1 MSKLDFELLIF
12 VFARILGIIFYCK
25 IVSID
30 ITKFIKNRVPS
41 SHYETA
47 PPPETDYFLPY
58 FPYPSRSDDEDIIVL
73 WLFLLL
79 EEVPEDDL
87 ALPVL

>member
-1 MSKLDFELLIF
+1 MSKLDVWLLIF

-30 ITKFIKNRVPS
+30 ITKFIKNRVPF

-58 FPYPSRSDDEDIIVL
+58 FPYLSRSDDGDIIVS

-79 EEVPEDDL
+79 EAVLGDDL
-87 ALPVL
+87 ALPGL